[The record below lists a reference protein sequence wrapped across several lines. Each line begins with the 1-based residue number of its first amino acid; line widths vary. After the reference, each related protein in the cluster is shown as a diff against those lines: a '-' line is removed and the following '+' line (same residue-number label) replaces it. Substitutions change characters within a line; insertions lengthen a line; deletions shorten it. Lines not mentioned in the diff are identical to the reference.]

1 MRHPP
6 HVTKAAQHLFKKF
19 KKATQKA
26 AFTKKEKQLAA
37 RAFVS
42 GVCAL
47 AETNGTEM
55 TKENWE
61 AVFSI
66 FAEKLMEYDF

>member
-1 MRHPP
+1 MKHPP
-6 HVTKAAQHLFKKF
+6 RVTKAAQHLFKKF

-26 AFTKKEKQLAA
+26 AFTKKERELAS

-47 AETNGTEM
+47 AETNIPELS
-55 TKENWE
+55 KQDWE

-66 FAEKLMEYDF
+66 FAEKLMDYKF